1 MTAKFL
7 KKHRPQKAYFKT
19 LKKTLKKLYN
29 VNEKKNEEGGEKAVM
44 QERQKSDRKKKVE
57 MAGKRNG
64 SHLAAR
70 SCAPGI
76 NRMRFWWR
84 WPLRVL
90 MATSASRCGCFSAS
104 RHWAVSESNCC
115 TSRSEHVW
123 HKSNRAMPAAVLT
136 WTFCRPRSTTN
147 DIARSTH
154 VHGKN
159 CIAEKSIPELQSVT
173 CHKESHSVTC
183 CPTQVNAP
191 RLNPSQT
198 GQEAYSIYLPW
209 RDGRLSCHWC
219 W

>member
-76 NRMRFWWR
+76 NRMRF
-84 WPLRVL
+84 
-90 MATSASRCGCFSAS
+90 
-104 RHWAVSESNCC
+104 
-115 TSRSEHVW
+115 
-123 HKSNRAMPAAVLT
+123 
-136 WTFCRPRSTTN
+136 
-147 DIARSTH
+147 
-154 VHGKN
+154 
-159 CIAEKSIPELQSVT
+159 
-173 CHKESHSVTC
+173 
-183 CPTQVNAP
+183 
-191 RLNPSQT
+191 
-198 GQEAYSIYLPW
+198 
-209 RDGRLSCHWC
+209 
-219 W
+219 